1 MPERRDMGRASVLL
15 GAVLTLLLIV
25 LATPP
30 AQAEPSG
37 SAVPDSHTPSSQQ
50 PGSPSSGTPTTS
62 GVPDSDT
69 PDSDNPGGDPTGT
82 NDQTGT
88 NDGAS
93 TFARV
98 DITSITPTM
107 VTVDGPGTVSV
118 SGMIRNTGDRPLRTV
133 TARLE
138 RGDRITDAAG
148 LRTAPAADIVPVS
161 VAGPFRSFADA
172 LQPGGQTGFTLTLPL
187 SDGGLQISEAGVYPI
202 IVNINATPDYGSA
215 ARVADSSTLLPV
227 LSLPSDR
234 ARAAL
239 YSATQSDPS
248 LTESSPAEGS
258 PAESSPAESSPAE
271 SSQDDSSYDDGSPA
285 PRRDG
290 SIPADTANP
299 SRMTLL
305 WPLAAPP
312 QLAPGTLGGGTEPVR
327 LISDD
332 LAGSLAPG
340 GRLYRN
346 LDALRSRLLTDGE
359 DSTESPANTP
369 PTPEPDSSTIPS
381 QSETSPTE
389 ASPTGDSPTGDS
401 PTGDSPTGDSPTGD
415 SPTEAAGTQTPGPT
429 DRGRP
434 AGADTNA
441 ALRTSVCL
449 AVDPDLL
456 ITVRV
461 MSTGYVISR
470 DPSSPTSATTP
481 GEGTEVAAR
490 WLADLKQLAADTCV
504 VALPFASADLDSL
517 AHVDNVG
524 LTTAAL
530 TSPADIVD
538 SILGITSV
546 RGITIPAIGTLD
558 STGATVLKSATI
570 TKAVS
575 TTATLDP
582 DREAD
587 PGGRYKV
594 GDIRV
599 QTTEAPVTAAL
610 AALGAAP
617 TTPTLTPRSQIVDLS
632 RESVVSRRQSAAAA
646 LAFTALTPPHSVNDH
661 TGGDQSSPLPVGGR
675 SQFIVPPAYWSPTE
689 ADTDALLS
697 TATVLFNVGVATPE
711 GLETVVSELDTAR
724 RPARLHAPPGKPALS
739 RGWWVVSLAQAAAIS
754 THADLTWQLQS
765 SLVRSADVE
774 ATPERY
780 LAPLREDLLRALRS
794 PDRDSPADREAYR
807 AHRDRS
813 VSAVN
818 STLTRMRES
827 VTMLDP
833 GGRYTLASE
842 RSPILLVIRNEL
854 ALPIRVSLKI
864 SAPDELNIG
873 DVGVMEIPAR
883 GTRQIQLPAN
893 ADSSEATSVS
903 IGLATSTDLA
913 LGQPITISVHS
924 NAYGKPLFYATI
936 VAAVLLVALVARR
949 LWHRFRGEP
958 DPADAD
964 RPEAD
969 DHDKQLAA
977 STYEFRR
984 ESTEHNGGIDQYRRE
999 DAENPN
1005 PDQPP
1010 THPPTPSDPPTEDR
1024 GDST

>member
-1 MPERRDMGRASVLL
+1 MGRASVLL

-258 PAESSPAESSPAE
+258 PAESSPAESS
-271 SSQDDSSYDDGSPA
+271 QDDSSYDDGSPA

-389 ASPTGDSPTGDS
+389 A
-401 PTGDSPTGDSPTGD
+401 SPTGDSPTGD

-617 TTPTLTPRSQIVDLS
+617 TTPTLTPDRRS
-632 RESVVSRRQSAAAA
+632 
-646 LAFTALTPPHSVNDH
+646 
-661 TGGDQSSPLPVGGR
+661 
-675 SQFIVPPAYWSPTE
+675 
-689 ADTDALLS
+689 S
-697 TATVLFNVGVATPE
+697 T
-711 GLETVVSELDTAR
+711 
-724 RPARLHAPPGKPALS
+724 
-739 RGWWVVSLAQAAAIS
+739 
-754 THADLTWQLQS
+754 
-765 SLVRSADVE
+765 
-774 ATPERY
+774 
-780 LAPLREDLLRALRS
+780 
-794 PDRDSPADREAYR
+794 
-807 AHRDRS
+807 
-813 VSAVN
+813 
-818 STLTRMRES
+818 
-827 VTMLDP
+827 
-833 GGRYTLASE
+833 
-842 RSPILLVIRNEL
+842 
-854 ALPIRVSLKI
+854 
-864 SAPDELNIG
+864 
-873 DVGVMEIPAR
+873 
-883 GTRQIQLPAN
+883 
-893 ADSSEATSVS
+893 
-903 IGLATSTDLA
+903 
-913 LGQPITISVHS
+913 
-924 NAYGKPLFYATI
+924 
-936 VAAVLLVALVARR
+936 
-949 LWHRFRGEP
+949 
-958 DPADAD
+958 
-964 RPEAD
+964 
-969 DHDKQLAA
+969 
-977 STYEFRR
+977 
-984 ESTEHNGGIDQYRRE
+984 
-999 DAENPN
+999 
-1005 PDQPP
+1005 
-1010 THPPTPSDPPTEDR
+1010 
-1024 GDST
+1024 